1 MHKRHLFFLSGSLF
15 YFFTIHI
22 HIIQHQVLTI
32 FKDTALL
39 GILNIHITHHNT
51 GNRRFGQAHH
61 HNGGIHITDRHT
73 RNIDVT
79 KFRSSVTLR
88 FGRHLAIFQ
97 IENNSFF
104 LDITHHNIAHTNIL
118 HNASAATSG
127 FRRIPRSVP
136 SKTQLLMVTFFT
148 PPLIS
153 LPITT
158 PPCPLNMVQ
167 LVMVI
172 FSQGTPS
179 LRACKSRPDL
189 MVMQS
194 SPTEMWQSLM
204 CTFLQDSGLMPSVL
218 GEGTLWMV
226 MPLMVTLSQK
236 FRIYSPEGRVDNLH
250 ALYPYIL
257 TTDGMYERRTE
268 KSDGPVCHAS
278 LHWFQ
283 RKGLSGRFPS
293 RTWAGTC

>member
-1 MHKRHLFFLSGSLF
+1 MLRNSGVRSLF
-15 YFFTIHI
+15 GS
-22 HIIQHQVLTI
+22 
-32 FKDTALL
+32 A
-39 GILNIHITHHNT
+39 GILLYF
-51 GNRRFGQAHH
+51 RF
-61 HNGGIHITDRHT
+61 
-73 RNIDVT
+73 
-79 KFRSSVTLR
+79 
-88 FGRHLAIFQ
+88 
-97 IENNSFF
+97 ENNSILSWIF
-104 LDITHHNIAHTNIL
+104 THHNIAHTNIL

-127 FRRIPRSVP
+127 FQTIPRSVP

-204 CTFLQDSGLMPSVL
+204 CTFLQDSGLDAIRV
-218 GEGTLWMV
+218 GGRHIV
-226 MPLMVTLSQK
+226 DGNAFNGHIVTK

-268 KSDGPVCHAS
+268 KATVQCACQSS
-278 LHWFQ
+278 LV
-283 RKGLSGRFPS
+283 S
-293 RTWAGTC
+293 A

>member
-1 MHKRHLFFLSGSLF
+1 MLRNSGVRSLF
-15 YFFTIHI
+15 GS
-22 HIIQHQVLTI
+22 
-32 FKDTALL
+32 A
-39 GILNIHITHHNT
+39 GILLYFRLRTIASFLILLIT
-51 GNRRFGQAHH
+51 
-61 HNGGIHITDRHT
+61 ILLT
-73 RNIDVT
+73 RI
-79 KFRSSVTLR
+79 SSTMPPRPRV
-88 FGRHLAIFQ
+88 
-97 IENNSFF
+97 
-104 LDITHHNIAHTNIL
+104 D
-118 HNASAATSG
+118 

-226 MPLMVTLSQK
+226 MPLMVTLSQNSGFTVQK
-236 FRIYSPEGRVDNLH
+236 GELIIFTPSTRTFLQRMGCMKGGRKK
-250 ALYPYIL
+250 
-257 TTDGMYERRTE
+257 RR
-268 KSDGPVCHAS
+268 SSVPCQSS
-278 LHWFQ
+278 LV
-283 RKGLSGRFPS
+283 S
-293 RTWAGTC
+293 A